1 MKFLKEIMT
10 LSLTLSAGMVFLGC
24 GGGGDS
30 VTAGTTAATTTT
42 LSGTVADGYLVGAK
56 VCLDKNRNDLCD
68 ADEPFVLTDATG
80 RYTFILP
87 DKDATI
93 LPIVVEADENTTDL
107 DTNTSIGKKWHFKA
121 VAGQGRFISP
131 LSTLVAQEMEW
142 NTTLTVEQAMANLQK
157 ELGIDINASVDYI
170 AANHTKAH
178 NAAKIIAHSLA
189 NTETDLTTLAPAV
202 HPRLIRLLAAK
213 QIRSQI
219 ARIQSNAIDGNI
231 SYLCD
236 VNTTDVATQIAELN
250 TTIASSLSPQLQAD
264 LLFMWEEERL
274 ARDVY
279 LVMYAKWGAKVFT
292 NIANNGEQVHME
304 SLKSMIDKYG
314 VSTTGYK
321 EPAQPGVFVN
331 QDLQALYTTLV
342 TTGNLSL
349 TEAYKVGVLIE
360 QTDIADLDQ
369 RLLPS
374 DLPSDIRAVYEN
386 LRKGSE
392 NHLAA
397 FNKQL

>member
-10 LSLTLSAGMVFLGC
+10 LSLTLSAGIMFLGC
-24 GGGGDS
+24 GGGGDTLS
-30 VTAGTTAATTTT
+30 AGTASTATTT

-56 VCLDKNRNDLCD
+56 VCLDKNYNDLCD
-68 ADEPFVLTDATG
+68 ADEPFVMTDAGG

-87 DKDATI
+87 DMGAANFPV
-93 LPIVVEADENTTDL
+93 LVEADENTTDL
-107 DTNTSIGKKWHFKA
+107 DTNTSIGKQWHFKA
-121 VAGQGRFISP
+121 VSGNSNFISP
-131 LSTLVAQEMEW
+131 LSTLVAQEMAL
-142 NTTLTVEQAMANLQK
+142 NPTLSAAQAMNNLQT

-189 NTETDLTTLAPAV
+189 NTESNLTALAPSANG
-202 HPRLIRLLAAK
+202 RLIRLLAAK
-213 QIRSQI
+213 QIRSQL
-219 ARIQSNAIDGNI
+219 AKIQANAVEGNI

-236 VNTTDVATQIAELN
+236 VNTTDVTTQIAELN
-250 TTIASSLSPQLQAD
+250 STIASSLSAQLKGD

-279 LVMYAKWGAKVFT
+279 LVLYAKWGAKIFA
-292 NIANNGEQVHME
+292 NIANNGEQAHME

-314 VSTTGYK
+314 VDTTGY
-321 EPAQPGVFVN
+321 EAMVPGVFVN
-331 QDLQALYTTLV
+331 ANLQALYTSLV
-342 TTGNLSL
+342 AQGSVSV
-349 TEAYKVGVLIE
+349 TEGYKVGQLIE
-360 QTDIADLDQ
+360 TTDIADLNQ
-369 RLLPS
+369 RLQPT
-374 DLPSDIRAVYEN
+374 DLPADIRAIYEN
-386 LRKGSE
+386 LRQGSE